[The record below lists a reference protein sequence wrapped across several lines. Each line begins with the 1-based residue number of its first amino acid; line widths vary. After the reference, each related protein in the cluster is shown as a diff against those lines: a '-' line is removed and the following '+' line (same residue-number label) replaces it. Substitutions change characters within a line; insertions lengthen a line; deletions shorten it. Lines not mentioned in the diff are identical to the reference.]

1 MFWCDK
7 RCYFASSCRKGIKKR
22 EETTAIK
29 TITLARWYHCSFDFN
44 SRRKSLWMAA
54 RCDWN
59 KIKTIAAIHLTG
71 LAGRSLPAFF
81 FFYPFILFLPI
92 LRCCIESYEV
102 VVVVVF
108 SIPLQTFESFS
119 LFFFFFFYGSSQ
131 RFLLRFQAI
140 FTFLIY
146 ETFLILHFYLTF

>member
-1 MFWCDK
+1 MYMFWCDK

-81 FFYPFILFLPI
+81 FFILSFYSYQSCAVVSSPTKLLLLLFL
-92 LRCCIESYEV
+92 
-102 VVVVVF
+102 VF
-108 SIPLQTFESFS
+108 LCRRSNPFHC
-119 LFFFFFFYGSSQ
+119 FFFSSFTDLLSVFFYVFKQ
-131 RFLLRFQAI
+131 YLRF
-140 FTFLIY
+140 
-146 ETFLILHFYLTF
+146 